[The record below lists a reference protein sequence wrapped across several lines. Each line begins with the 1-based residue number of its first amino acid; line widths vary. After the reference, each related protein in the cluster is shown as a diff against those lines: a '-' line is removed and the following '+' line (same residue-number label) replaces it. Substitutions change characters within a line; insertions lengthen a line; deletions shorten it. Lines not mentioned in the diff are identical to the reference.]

1 MICRITGVL
10 DAIENGRA
18 HVTPAGTGLSYEVL
32 LPAFAAAR
40 LGMSID
46 SEITLHT
53 HQFFEASAQGTN
65 MTPRLAGF
73 LTPDHRSFYELFTTV
88 KGIGPRKALRA
99 LALEPGTIAAAIAER
114 DVKTLQTL
122 PEIGKRM
129 AETIVATLHG
139 KVDAFLSG
147 GAQPAGEG
155 GGGEATGE
163 APAPGNAAAREAIE
177 VLVQLGE
184 NRPQAARWV
193 DAVLTKHPGMDDAQA
208 IITEALRI
216 KAT

>member
-1 MICRITGVL
+1 MICRIQGVL
-10 DAIENGRA
+10 ESIEEGRA
-18 HVTPAGTGLSYEVL
+18 HVTPAGTGLGYEVL

-40 LGMSID
+40 LGGAID
-46 SEITLHT
+46 SDVTLHT
-53 HQFFEASAQGTN
+53 HHFIEASAQGTN

-73 LTPDHRSFYELFTTV
+73 LSPDHRAFYELFTTV

-99 LALEPGTIAAAIAER
+99 LALEPAAIAAAIAER

-139 KVDAFLSG
+139 KVDRFLAGPSRP
-147 GAQPAGEG
+147 GAG
-155 GGGEATGE
+155 GE
-163 APAPGNAAAREAIE
+163 APADPPPPGNAAAREAIE

-184 NRPQAARWV
+184 PRPQAAKWV
-193 DAVLTKHPGMDDAQA
+193 DAVLTRRPGVDDAQA
-208 IITEALRI
+208 IITEALRM
-216 KAT
+216 KAM